1 MPIIKRY
8 PNRKLY
14 NTASKRYIT
23 LEGIAKLIRQGQ
35 EIQVIDHVTGDDLT
49 ALTLSQVILEQEKK
63 RGDFLPRSVLTGLI
77 QAGGETLGSLQ
88 RALAAPLGL
97 LHQVD
102 QEIERRLQ
110 DLIRRGEMEEEEAR
124 RLLSKLVDQGRRLY
138 AQLGDRE
145 LEHRLVERS
154 VPTREDFQKLEEQID
169 RLAAKIEA
177 LCDEE

>member
-1 MPIIKRY
+1 MPVIKRY

-23 LEGIAKLIRQGQ
+23 LEGIAKLIRRGQ
-35 EIQVIDHVTGDDLT
+35 EVQVVDHVTGDDLT
-49 ALTLSQVILEQEKK
+49 ALTLSQVIFEQEKK
-63 RGDFLPRSVLTGLI
+63 RGDFLPRAVLTGLI

-102 QEIERRLQ
+102 QEIEGRLQ

-124 RLLSKLVDQGRRLY
+124 RLLNKLVDQGRRLY
-138 AQLGDRE
+138 AQLGDKE
-145 LEHRLVERS
+145 LAHHLERQG
-154 VPTREDFQKLEEQID
+154 VPTREDFHKLEEQID
-169 RLAAKIEA
+169 QLAAKIDA
-177 LCDEE
+177 LCE